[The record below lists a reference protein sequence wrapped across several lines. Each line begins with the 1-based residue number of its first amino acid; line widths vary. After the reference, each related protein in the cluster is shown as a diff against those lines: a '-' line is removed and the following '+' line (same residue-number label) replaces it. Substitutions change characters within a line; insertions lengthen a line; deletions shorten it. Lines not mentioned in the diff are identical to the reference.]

1 MAEQQRPGA
10 AEHGAGLAQRLHPRE
25 LKKTRADQKVAVAT
39 DKKHGLRCGAFGQG
53 LGAALLKNAQGVVQH
68 IVADPGFKQVAQ
80 DEQGIGRGV
89 AQIGEPGLRRGWV
102 CAVQVHV
109 R

>member
-1 MAEQQRPGA
+1 MAEQQGA
-10 AEHGAGLAQRLHPRE
+10 SPAVNAAGLAQGLHASVM
-25 LKKTRADQKVAVAT
+25 KKRRPDQKVAVAT
-39 DKKHGLRCGAFGQG
+39 DKKNGLRCGAFGQG

-89 AQIGEPGLRRGWV
+89 AQIGQPGLRRGRV
-102 CAVQVHV
+102 CAVQVHI
-109 R
+109 